1 MSVDAIG
8 SATSS
13 NTSPASVA
21 PTGPS
26 VDYDSFLQLLVAEL
40 KNQDPTKP
48 TDATEYVS
56 QLASF
61 STVEQQIQT
70 NNKLDAML
78 AAMSLNQADGLV
90 GMQLTSADGET
101 KGRIDSVTI
110 TDTGLIANLADGT
123 QVPVA
128 SGITI
133 SQPV

>member
-1 MSVDAIG
+1 MSVEAVG
-8 SATSS
+8 STTSQ
-13 NTSPASVA
+13 TASSASTA

-26 VDYDSFLQLLVAEL
+26 VDYNSFLQLLVAEL

-61 STVEQQIQT
+61 STVEQQIVT
-70 NNKLDAML
+70 NSKLDAML

-90 GMQLTSADGET
+90 GMQLTSVDGET
-101 KGRIDSVTI
+101 KGKIVSVTI
-110 TDTGLIANLADGT
+110 ADTGLIANLEDGT

-133 SQPV
+133 SQSA